1 MIGGL
6 FPGHYGIMNS
16 KYRKKK
22 PNQLSNSGED
32 CEIYCDLCSTQ
43 AYEDLASHRMG
54 SALLLRP
61 NDCFLYE
68 NVFRDYDTDFL
79 PRSSIL
85 FSLQLPVLP
94 SVLGSRR
101 GSCSTSP
108 DIPEPLDFLVEGE
121 SQKKSQT
128 DIGLDTSEQVAEKVP
143 KEVQTSL
150 LVLVTCV
157 RRSAKCRESLQ
168 YVSGLH
174 F

>member
-1 MIGGL
+1 M
-6 FPGHYGIMNS
+6 
-16 KYRKKK
+16 
-22 PNQLSNSGED
+22 
-32 CEIYCDLCSTQ
+32 
-43 AYEDLASHRMG
+43 
-54 SALLLRP
+54 LLRP

-68 NVFRDYDTDFL
+68 NVCRDYDTDFL

-101 GSCSTSP
+101 GSSSTSP

-143 KEVQTSL
+143 EEVQTSL